1 MRGTM
6 RRTNAQIRR
15 PLSVSPHQHER
26 IEQELDMNTV
36 FRQYHRRVH
45 AWCCR
50 IAGNADDAEDLS
62 QDVFVQVIR
71 KIHTFRGE
79 AAFSTWLYRVA
90 MNTVLMR
97 LRRKRLSVSSLDAVC
112 ETPEGSVWRDP
123 ALILAAR
130 SRRDS
135 DARIDLNRAIVQL
148 PNGFRVALLLHD
160 VEDYHH
166 SEIAKLQGWTVGTSK
181 SQLHKAR
188 LRVRK
193 LLADKRRDQECIV
206 K

>member
-1 MRGTM
+1 MKGTM
-6 RRTNAQIRR
+6 RRTNAQIRT
-15 PLSVSPHQHER
+15 PLSVRPPRHER
-26 IEQELDMNTV
+26 IEQGLDMNTV
-36 FRQYHRRVH
+36 FRQYHRRVR

-97 LRRKRLSVSSLDAVC
+97 LRRKRLPVSSLDAVF
-112 ETPEGSVWRDP
+112 ETSEGSVWRDP
-123 ALILAAR
+123 ALILAAS